1 MSNTNVSESIK
12 EVVETSEEVKD
23 KAVETAEQTVET
35 VTEVTPVVVEEK
47 KGFVQNTIDTSVE
60 IVAHVRPIVKK
71 LLVGGALVGIA
82 VLAAK
87 ALSPKP
93 SEEEV
98 IATEDQDYD
107 SNVIDGEFTTTNEE

>member
-23 KAVETAEQTVET
+23 KAVETAEQTVEA
-35 VTEVTPVVVEEK
+35 VTEVTPVVVEND
-47 KGFVQNTIDTSVE
+47 KGFWKTTTE
-60 IVAHVRPIVKK
+60 IAAHARPIIKK
-71 LLVGGALVGIA
+71 IVVGVALGGLA
-82 VLAAK
+82 VLTFK

-98 IATEDQDYD
+98 VAAEDQDYD